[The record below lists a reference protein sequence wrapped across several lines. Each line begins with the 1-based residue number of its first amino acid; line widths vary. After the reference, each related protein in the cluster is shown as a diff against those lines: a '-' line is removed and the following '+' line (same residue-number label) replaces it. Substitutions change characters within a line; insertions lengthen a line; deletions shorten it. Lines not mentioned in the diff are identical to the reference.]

1 MTSCS
6 SFPVRFALLCVALST
21 LAACGEPEPV
31 VRSHVSGRLMVS
43 SEIDSTDDFKDFQ
56 VVVVRQDPVEDVD
69 TLGQAL
75 TDADGQFEMT
85 VESPEAGVFPMIVSR
100 SGATLSVDELIVVDG
115 DSVQVSGTYP
125 LGRRSLRI
133 VSPENAA
140 WSAYRNTRRQHDRR
154 TAELLESGQGTDA
167 DLSRMVEM
175 TSAILWSIPESYPGT
190 IAATLARAES
200 VVMLEGW
207 NDELLLERLP
217 SIGADNRLIT
227 DVVRAGRRSI
237 ARSAGQ
243 DSSTRFIRSYVDRVE
258 APERKASI
266 LAELVV
272 AHTDSLQTDE
282 AVEVASELRR
292 RFPESSWS
300 AWASRATYELEN
312 LMPGMTAPG
321 FTIVT
326 REGDEVSSTELN
338 QGFILL
344 EFYEPLDEAFLREL
358 AHRNAIIEAL
368 DGRILRAVS
377 MSVDPDSAVNEAL
390 FDERDLPG
398 LFSYLPGGRESAVAT
413 AYNVNVVPTRYLI
426 DPDGRIVSKYR
437 GQAMDAL
444 EQDLAAVINSLNDLQ
459 DLPPRR

>member
-1 MTSCS
+1 MISSTSL
-6 SFPVRFALLCVALST
+6 PVRIVLLTLFLTT

-31 VRSHVSGRLMVS
+31 VRSHVSGQLTVS
-43 SEIDSTDDFKDFQ
+43 SEIDSTGDFRDFE
-56 VVVVRQDPVEDVD
+56 VVVVRRDPADDVD
-69 TLGQAL
+69 TLGLAL
-75 TDADGQFEMT
+75 TDADGHFEMT
-85 VESPEAGVFPMIVSR
+85 VESPEEGVYPMIVTR

-115 DSVQVSGTYP
+115 DTVRVSGTYP

-133 VSPENAA
+133 ISPENAA
-140 WSAYRNTRRQHDRR
+140 WSAYRNTRQQHDRQM
-154 TAELLESGQGTDA
+154 AELLESGEGTDA
-167 DLSRMVEM
+167 EISRMVGA
-175 TSAILWSIPESYPGT
+175 TSSILWSIPESYPGT
-190 IAATLARAES
+190 IAASLARAES

-207 NDELLLERLP
+207 NDELLRERLP
-217 SIGADNRLIT
+217 SVEADNRLIT

-258 APERKASI
+258 APDRKASL

-272 AHTDSLQTDE
+272 AHTDSLEADE
-282 AVEVASELRR
+282 AIEVASELRR
-292 RFPESSWS
+292 RFPDSSWS
-300 AWASRATYELEN
+300 TWASRATYELEN

-326 REGDEVSSTELN
+326 REGEEISSTEIN

-358 AHRNAIIEAL
+358 AHRNAIVEAL

-390 FDERDLPG
+390 FDGRDLPG
-398 LFSYLPGGRESAVAT
+398 LFSYLPEGRESAVAR

-437 GQAMDAL
+437 GRAMSAL

-459 DLPPRR
+459 DRPGR